1 MRTKKTKYRNLIWT
15 TSISMQN
22 FLGER
27 GIFPVDEDFYSNKV
41 GYEPTKEVKDA
52 MESYHIRQMF
62 YQKWY

>member
-1 MRTKKTKYRNLIWT
+1 MKKTKYRNLIWT
-15 TSISMQN
+15 TSISLQN

-27 GIFPVDEDFYSNKV
+27 NIWPVDEDWYSNKV

-62 YQKWY
+62 YHWK

>member
-1 MRTKKTKYRNLIWT
+1 MKTKYRNLIWT

-27 GIFPVDEDFYSNKV
+27 GIWPVDEDWYSNKV

-52 MESYHIRQMF
+52 MESYHIQQMF
-62 YQKWY
+62 YHWRG

>member
-1 MRTKKTKYRNLIWT
+1 MKTKYRNLIWT
-15 TSISMQN
+15 TNVHMQN

-27 GIFPVDEDFYSNKV
+27 GIWPVDEDFYSNKV

-62 YQKWY
+62 YHYK